1 MVGEVREGDAMPS
14 LLTATGKPFELRPN
28 RCYVLGRSE
37 DCDLVVKDAASS
49 RRHARISVGGGGR
62 TVFIEDLES
71 HNGTYVNEERIS
83 GRTQLEAGSAIRIG
97 AAVYLLSL
105 GSDVREEDR
114 ALLDTST
121 KALEWL
127 SLGDE
132 VGEEILRVV
141 KSKESSTSHFS
152 GQLGSFSLIE
162 VLQILNQARKS
173 GTLHVSLESGQARI
187 EIRNGEV
194 HSATYGEA
202 DGFPA
207 LVMVANEKTGIFLLV
222 ETDEPCPKTIHQ
234 PAARLLLELC
244 RTVDQGAPA

>member
-1 MVGEVREGDAMPS
+1 MPC
-14 LLTATGKPFELRPN
+14 LLTVTGKSFDLRPN
-28 RCYVLGRSE
+28 RCYVLGRAV
-37 DCDLVVKDAASS
+37 DCDIVVDDTGSS
-49 RRHARISVGGGGR
+49 RRHARLSVGGGSQ
-62 TVFIEDLES
+62 TVFLEDLGS

-105 GSDVREEDR
+105 GDEVREEDR

-141 KSKESSTSHFS
+141 KSNKSSTSHFS

-173 GTLHVSLESGQARI
+173 GTLHVSLESGHAEI

-194 HSATYGEA
+194 HSAVYGEA
-202 DGFPA
+202 EAFPA
-207 LVMVANEKTGIFLLV
+207 LVMVASEKTGIFLLV
-222 ETDEPCPKTIHQ
+222 ETDQPCPQTIHQ

-244 RTVDQGAPA
+244 RSVDQTVPA

>member
-1 MVGEVREGDAMPS
+1 MPCLLSVTGES
-14 LLTATGKPFELRPN
+14 FELRPN
-28 RCYVLGRSE
+28 RCYVLGRHAE
-37 DCDLVVKDAASS
+37 CDIVVDDVASS
-49 RRHARISVGGGGR
+49 RRHARLSVGGGGQ
-62 TVFIEDLES
+62 TIFLEDLGS
-71 HNGTYVNEERIS
+71 HNGTYVERIE
-83 GRTQLEAGSAIRIG
+83 GRTELAAGSAIRIG
-97 AAVYLLSL
+97 AAVYLLS
-105 GSDVREEDR
+105 GGDEMREEDR

-141 KSKESSTSHFS
+141 KSNKSSASHFS

-173 GTLHVSLESGQARI
+173 GTLHVSLESGHAEI

-194 HSATYGEA
+194 HSAVYGEA
-202 DGFPA
+202 EGFPA
-207 LVMVANEKTGIFLLV
+207 LVMVANEKTGIFVLV

-244 RTVDQGAPA
+244 RSVDDKAPA

>member
-1 MVGEVREGDAMPS
+1 MPS
-14 LLTATGKPFELRPN
+14 LLTVTGQPFELRPN
-28 RCYVLGRSE
+28 RCYVLGRSV
-37 DCDLVVKDAASS
+37 DCDLVVDDAASS
-49 RRHARISVGGGGR
+49 RRHARLSVGGEGGA
-62 TVFIEDLES
+62 VIIEDLGS

-105 GSDVREEDR
+105 GDDGREEDR
-114 ALLDTST
+114 ALIDTST

-141 KSKESSTSHFS
+141 KSNKSSTSHFS
-152 GQLGSFSLIE
+152 GQLGQFSLIE
-162 VLQILNQARKS
+162 VLQILNQARRS
-173 GTLHVSLESGQARI
+173 GTLHVSLESGPAAI

-194 HSATYGEA
+194 HSAVYGESE
-202 DGFPA
+202 GFPA

-222 ETDEPCPKTIHQ
+222 ETDEPCPQTIHQ

-244 RTVDQGAPA
+244 RSVDEKAPA

>member
-1 MVGEVREGDAMPS
+1 MTVTGES
-14 LLTATGKPFELRPN
+14 LELRPN
-28 RCYVLGRSE
+28 RCYVLGRSA
-37 DCDLVVKDAASS
+37 DCDIVVDDAASS
-49 RRHARISVGGGGR
+49 RRHARLSGGGGAQ
-62 TVFIEDLES
+62 TIFLEDLGS
-71 HNGTYVNEERIS
+71 HNGTYVNEERIA

-97 AAVYLLSL
+97 AAVYLLS
-105 GSDVREEDR
+105 GGDEMREEDR

-141 KSKESSTSHFS
+141 KSNKSSTSHFS

-173 GTLHVSLESGQARI
+173 GTLHVSLESGHADI

-194 HSATYGEA
+194 QSAVYGDAE
-202 DGFPA
+202 GFPA

-244 RTVDQGAPA
+244 RSVGDEAPVQEPS